1 MKNNDLSIME
11 ESCRNKISF
20 HDDEV
25 TKKSTIYIYFF
36 LEFSHLQFLF

>member
-1 MKNNDLSIME
+1 MKNNDLSTE

-25 TKKSTIYIYFF
+25 TKKSTIYIHIF
-36 LEFSHLQFLF
+36 LEFSRLQFLF